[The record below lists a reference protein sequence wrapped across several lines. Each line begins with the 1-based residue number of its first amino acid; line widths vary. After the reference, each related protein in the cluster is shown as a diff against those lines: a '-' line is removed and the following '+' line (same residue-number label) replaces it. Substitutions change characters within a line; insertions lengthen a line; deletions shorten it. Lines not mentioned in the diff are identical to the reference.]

1 MSDPRQQEFRD
12 VTVPIEAFKRCFSLV
27 CTIEISPSDKGV
39 VLRTVMMMFI
49 AVIAMKGENDGLYGT
64 EFYLKNPTHW
74 EPPKRPD
81 WAG

>member
-1 MSDPRQQEFRD
+1 MVF
-12 VTVPIEAFKRCFSLV
+12 
-27 CTIEISPSDKGV
+27 
-39 VLRTVMMMFI
+39 RTVMMMFI